1 MNKRGF
7 WRYQFPAIAWAGLIF
22 VVSSL
27 PGWDIPVST
36 PLHFDKAFHAAIFFV
51 FCLLLNRAFLN
62 QSGAPSL
69 SKYHLII
76 SLLIVI
82 AYGASDELHQ
92 TLVPG
97 RSPDVYDAIADSLGG
112 LVYTLYLGLSKFQ
125 AARKANSSQNSGVRK
140 P

>member
-1 MNKRGF
+1 M
-7 WRYQFPAIAWAGLIF
+7 
-22 VVSSL
+22 
-27 PGWDIPVST
+27 ST